1 MNLEEMDKTKDLI
14 FTVFNLGVIARGE
27 RQFVTVQAASDY
39 FYDVI
44 YNDLFR
50 QYKSFMDDVLILSY
64 ADYLTSIALL
74 GYILPYVCAHDEDF
88 KNKLMNL
95 ILAKVKK
102 PREVSEFEELQ
113 KQKTSALKEK
123 SSTIEIY

>member
-14 FTVFNLGVIARGE
+14 HTVFNLGVIARGE

-50 QYKSFMDDVLILSY
+50 QYKGFMDDVLILSY
-64 ADYLTSIALL
+64 TDYLTSIALL
-74 GYILPYVCAHDEDF
+74 GYILPYVCAYDEDF

-95 ILAKVKK
+95 ILTMFRKH
-102 PREVSEFEELQ
+102 RGVSELEELQ
-113 KQKTSALKEK
+113 KQKASAVKEQF
-123 SSTIEIY
+123 STIEIY